1 MAKNVY
7 NLFFLYKNFKKLKFK
22 AILSHVFLFL
32 FIHLFIFWAFKTN
45 ILDIIHL
52 FYSVVDID
60 PFTTELDWCLLA
72 RGHRS
77 KLYPEKLNKNN
88 KKIKT
93 KL

>member
-1 MAKNVY
+1 MAKNVS
-7 NLFFLYKNFKKLKFK
+7 NLFFLYKNLKFK

-60 PFTTELDWCLLA
+60 PFTTELD
-72 RGHRS
+72 
-77 KLYPEKLNKNN
+77 
-88 KKIKT
+88 
-93 KL
+93 